1 MGENISRI
9 ERLEKQNNDFSE
21 SLNTFQP
28 MQDDKVG
35 QVKKKAENLQV
46 LLKSVNKDIEYKHKE
61 LQNLMRIQ
69 EDRSRRNS
77 IRIEGTVELP
87 KENWKDTENK
97 LRKMLYDYCGIA
109 ERVIIERTHRAEKR
123 EKS

>member
-1 MGENISRI
+1 MSTISSNTKIKTQQLDKVSKLIEENINRI

-46 LLKSVNKDIEYKHKE
+46 LL
-61 LQNLMRIQ
+61 
-69 EDRSRRNS
+69 
-77 IRIEGTVELP
+77 T
-87 KENWKDTENK
+87 
-97 LRKMLYDYCGIA
+97 
-109 ERVIIERTHRAEKR
+109 
-123 EKS
+123 

>member
-1 MGENISRI
+1 MSTISSNTKIKTQQLDKVSKLIEENINRI

-46 LLKSVNKDIEYKHKE
+46 LLKSVNKDIEYKH
-61 LQNLMRIQ
+61 
-69 EDRSRRNS
+69 
-77 IRIEGTVELP
+77 
-87 KENWKDTENK
+87 
-97 LRKMLYDYCGIA
+97 
-109 ERVIIERTHRAEKR
+109 
-123 EKS
+123 